1 MIQTIH
7 KRRYLNALKKASKI
21 NRYLKKGY
29 HVFYDGERIEQGF
42 VLKDNQL
49 SLKLTDT
56 CSVIFYINS
65 SDWDNGY
72 WTSIK
77 KYNEEFSADFQVY
90 EPSARIEL

>member
-1 MIQTIH
+1 MKIH
-7 KRRYLNALKKASKI
+7 KRRYLNALKKAAKI

-29 HVFYDGERIEQGF
+29 HVFYLDDRIDRGF

-49 SLKLTDT
+49 LLKLTDN

-77 KYNEEFSADFQVY
+77 KYNEAFSEDFQVY
-90 EPSARIEL
+90 KPSARIEI